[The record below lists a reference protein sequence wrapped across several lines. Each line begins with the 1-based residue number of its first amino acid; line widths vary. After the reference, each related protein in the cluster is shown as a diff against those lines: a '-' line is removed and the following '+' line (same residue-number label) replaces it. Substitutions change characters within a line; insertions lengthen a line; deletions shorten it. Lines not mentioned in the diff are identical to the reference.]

1 MQDILTWLAANGR
14 PTSFVSLAADNGSV
28 GFYARFGLV
37 ACGPEEPRM
46 VHPVGA
52 RLPRCL

>member
-1 MQDILTWLAANGR
+1 MQDILTWLAANAR

-28 GFYARFGLV
+28 GFYARFGFV